1 MQTINI
7 SKRCCRSGPLKLN
20 WKKRWAKRSESGML
34 LKFLIRFKAWVV
46 GGTLFP
52 LVLVMACQSK
62 QVQKPPVPVKVAIVE
77 LHVADR
83 GARYSATII
92 PRTQVELAFKV
103 DGYIEALQ
111 RVRGVDG
118 QMRDI
123 QEGDPIVA
131 GAVLARVR
139 QSDYQVKVKEAESQ
153 ASEARSAI
161 DSSKAQYQ
169 EALSAIESSK
179 AQLADAEAAYEKSKL
194 DFDRA
199 QNLLASQS
207 LTKANYDAA
216 KAQLEQATA
225 KVAAARSQVR
235 MIQARADSAKSQIE
249 VIKARSTGAQAVVR
263 EKTIPLQDTA
273 LRAPLNGFVL
283 QRSVERG
290 TLVSPGRTGFVVA
303 DTSSVKAA
311 FGVADIA
318 VPEMKLGSRL
328 SVETETLPG
337 IGFEG
342 QITSVFPAA
351 DPKSRVFNV
360 EVTIPNPKGL
370 LRPGMIV
377 SLRVGRSE
385 AAQAQ
390 PVVPLNA
397 IVKSPTDANSYA
409 IFVMTE
415 QGGRQI
421 VKVRNAK
428 LGETYGNTIAV
439 TDGVKEGDR
448 VITTGVTLVRDGDVV
463 KVIP

>member
-1 MQTINI
+1 M
-7 SKRCCRSGPLKLN
+7 
-20 WKKRWAKRSESGML
+20 KKRT
-34 LKFLIRFKAWVV
+34 FKACVL
-46 GGTLFP
+46 GGTVFVLAL
-52 LVLVMACQSK
+52 LVACQSK
-62 QVQKPPVPVKVAIVE
+62 QIQKPPVPVKVATVE
-77 LHVADR
+77 LHAGNS

-103 DGYIEALQ
+103 DGYVEALQ
-111 RVRGVDG
+111 KVRGVDG
-118 QMRDI
+118 QMRDL

-169 EALSAIESSK
+169 EALSAIGSSK
-179 AQLADAEAAYEKSKL
+179 AQLADAEAAYEKTKL

-199 QNLLASQS
+199 QNLFASQS

-216 KAQLEQATA
+216 KAQFEQATA
-225 KVAAARSQVR
+225 KVAAARLQVA
-235 MIQARADSAKSQIE
+235 MVQARADSAKSQIE

-273 LRAPLNGFVL
+273 LKAPLNGFVL
-283 QRSVERG
+283 QKSVERG
-290 TLVSPGRTGFVVA
+290 TLVSPGKTGFLVA

-318 VPEMKLGSRL
+318 VPEMKLGSKL
-328 SVETETLPG
+328 SVKTETLPG
-337 IGFEG
+337 IEFEG
-342 QITSVFPAA
+342 EITSVFPAA

-385 AAQAQ
+385 PAQAQ

-397 IVKSPTDANSYA
+397 IVKSTTDQNGYA
-409 IFVMTE
+409 VCLLVE
-415 QGGRQI
+415 QSGRQI
-421 VKVRNAK
+421 ARVRDVK

-439 TDGVKEGDR
+439 TEGVKQGDR
-448 VITTGVTLVRDGDVV
+448 VITTGVTLVRDGDPV
-463 KVIP
+463 KLIP

>member
-1 MQTINI
+1 MTRYWLSGRPRLN
-7 SKRCCRSGPLKLN
+7 SKNNRRGQMKE
-20 WKKRWAKRSESGML
+20 RT
-34 LKFLIRFKAWVV
+34 FKMRVV

-52 LVLVMACQSK
+52 LALVVACQSK
-62 QVQKPPVPVKVAIVE
+62 QVQKPPVPVKVATVE
-77 LHVADR
+77 LHAANS

-103 DGYIEALQ
+103 DGYVEALQ
-111 RVRGVDG
+111 KVRGVDG
-118 QMRDI
+118 NMRDL
-123 QEGDPIVA
+123 QEGDRVAA

-139 QSDYQVKVKEAESQ
+139 QSEYQVKVREAEFQ

-161 DSSKAQYQ
+161 DASKAQYQ
-169 EALSAIESSK
+169 EALSAIESSQ
-179 AQLADAEAAYEKSKL
+179 AQLADAEAANEKAKL

-199 QNLLASQS
+199 ENLFATQS

-216 KAQLEQATA
+216 KAQFEEATA
-225 KVAAARSQVR
+225 KVAAARSQVG
-235 MIQARADSAKSQIE
+235 MVQARADSARSQIE
-249 VIKARSTGAQAVVR
+249 VIKARSTGAQAVVH

-273 LRAPLNGFVL
+273 LKAPLNGFVL
-283 QRSVERG
+283 QKSVERG
-290 TLVSPGRTGFVVA
+290 TLVSPGKTGFVVA

-311 FGVADIA
+311 FGVADMA
-318 VPEMKLGSRL
+318 VPEMKLGSKL
-328 SVETETLPG
+328 SVETETMPG
-337 IGFEG
+337 TEFEG

-360 EVTIPNPKGL
+360 EVTIPNPQYL

-385 AAQAQ
+385 AVQAQ

-397 IVKSPTDANSYA
+397 IVKSTTDPSGYA
-409 IFVMTE
+409 VFFLLE

-421 VKVRNAK
+421 ARLRDVK
-428 LGETYGNTIAV
+428 LGETYGNTIAA
-439 TDGVKEGDR
+439 TEGVKEGDR
-448 VITTGVTLVRDGDVV
+448 VITTGVTLVRDGEPV

>member
-1 MQTINI
+1 M
-7 SKRCCRSGPLKLN
+7 
-20 WKKRWAKRSESGML
+20 KKRT
-34 LKFLIRFKAWVV
+34 FKTWVV

-52 LVLVMACQSK
+52 LCLVMACQSK
-62 QVQKPPVPVKVAIVE
+62 QVQKPPVPVKVATVE
-77 LHVADR
+77 LHVAKS

-103 DGYIEALQ
+103 DGYVETLQ
-111 RVRGVDG
+111 KVRGLDG
-118 QMRDI
+118 QLRDL

-153 ASEARSAI
+153 ASESRSAI

-179 AQLADAEAAYEKSKL
+179 AQLADAEAAYEKAKL

-199 QNLLASQS
+199 QNLFASQS

-235 MIQARADSAKSQIE
+235 MVQARADSAKSQIE
-249 VIKARSTGAQAVVR
+249 VIKAKSTGAQAVVR
-263 EKTIPLQDTA
+263 EKQIPLQDTA
-273 LRAPLNGFVL
+273 LKAPLNGFVL
-283 QRSVERG
+283 QKSVERG
-290 TLVSPGRTGFVVA
+290 TLVSTGKTGFVVA

-318 VPEMKLGSRL
+318 VPEMKLGSKL
-328 SVETETLPG
+328 SVQTETLPG
-337 IGFEG
+337 IEFEG

-360 EVTIPNPKGL
+360 EVTIPNLKGL

-385 AAQAQ
+385 PAQAQ

-397 IVKSPTDANSYA
+397 IVTSPTDANGYA
-409 IFVMTE
+409 VFVVTE
-415 QGGRQI
+415 QGGRLI
-421 VKVRNAK
+421 AKAREVK

-439 TDGVKEGDR
+439 TEGVKESDR
-448 VITTGVTLVRDGDVV
+448 VITIGVTLVRDGDAV
-463 KVIP
+463 KIIP

>member
-1 MQTINI
+1 M
-7 SKRCCRSGPLKLN
+7 
-20 WKKRWAKRSESGML
+20 KKK
-34 LKFLIRFKAWVV
+34 KFKAWVG
-46 GGTLFP
+46 GGTLFALSL
-52 LVLVMACQSK
+52 LVACQSK
-62 QVQKPPVPVKVAIVE
+62 QLQKPPVPVKVAKVE
-77 LHVADR
+77 LHTADS

-103 DGYIEALQ
+103 DGYVEALQ
-111 RVRGVDG
+111 KVSGVDG
-118 QMRDI
+118 QMRDL

-139 QSDYQVKVKEAESQ
+139 QSEYQAKFKEAESQ

-161 DSSKAQYQ
+161 DASKAQYQ

-179 AQLADAEAAYEKSKL
+179 AQLADAEAAYEKAKL

-199 QNLLASQS
+199 QNLFASQS

-225 KVAAARSQVR
+225 KVAAARSQVG
-235 MIQARADSAKSQIE
+235 MVQARADSAKSQIE
-249 VIKARSTGAQAVVR
+249 VIDARSRGAQAVVR
-263 EKTIPLQDTA
+263 QKMIPLQDTT
-273 LRAPLNGFVL
+273 LKAPLNGLVL
-283 QRSVERG
+283 QKSVEKG
-290 TLVSPGRTGFVVA
+290 SLVSPGKTGFIVA

-311 FGVADIA
+311 FGVPDIA
-318 VPEMKLGSRL
+318 VPEMKLGSKL
-328 SVETETLPG
+328 NVETETMPG
-337 IGFEG
+337 TEFQG

-351 DPKSRVFNV
+351 DPKSRAFNV
-360 EVTIPNPKGL
+360 EVTIPNQKAL

-397 IVKSPTDANSYA
+397 VAKSTTDPNGYA
-409 IFVMTE
+409 VYVVIE
-415 QGGRQI
+415 QGGRLI
-421 VKVRNAK
+421 AKVRDVK

-439 TDGVKEGDR
+439 TEGVKEGDR
-448 VITTGVTLVRDGDVV
+448 VITTGVTLVRDGDAV

>member
-1 MQTINI
+1 MV
-7 SKRCCRSGPLKLN
+7 
-20 WKKRWAKRSESGML
+20 
-34 LKFLIRFKAWVV
+34 KFLNRFKAWVF
-46 GGTLFP
+46 GGTLF
-52 LVLVMACQSK
+52 LLALVMACQSK
-62 QVQKPPVPVKVAIVE
+62 QVQKPPVPVKVATVE
-77 LHVADR
+77 LHVANS

-103 DGYIEALQ
+103 DGYVETLQ
-111 RVRGVDG
+111 KVRGVGG
-118 QMRDI
+118 QVRDI

-131 GAVLARVR
+131 GTVLARVR
-139 QSDYQVKVKEAESQ
+139 QSEYQVKVREAESQ

-161 DSSKAQYQ
+161 DSSKAQHQ

-179 AQLADAEAAYEKSKL
+179 AQLADAEAAFEKSKL

-199 QNLLASQS
+199 QNLFASQS

-225 KVAAARSQVR
+225 KVAAAGSQVR
-235 MIQARADSAKSQIE
+235 MNQARADSAKSQIE
-249 VIKARSTGAQAVVR
+249 VIKARSTGAQAVVH

-283 QRSVERG
+283 QKSVERG
-290 TLVSPGRTGFVVA
+290 TLVSPGKTGFVVA

-337 IGFEG
+337 IEFQG

-385 AAQAQ
+385 PAQAQ

-397 IVKSPTDANSYA
+397 IVKSTTGANGYA
-409 IFVMTE
+409 VFVVTE
-415 QGGRQI
+415 QGGRLI
-421 VKVRNAK
+421 AKVREVK
-428 LGETYGNTIAV
+428 LGETNDNREARSTARGRILCPV
-439 TDGVKEGDR
+439 TGDC
-448 VITTGVTLVRDGDVV
+448 ITH
-463 KVIP
+463 

>member
-1 MQTINI
+1 MLVK
-7 SKRCCRSGPLKLN
+7 SLN
-20 WKKRWAKRSESGML
+20 RL
-34 LKFLIRFKAWVV
+34 KAWVV

-52 LVLVMACQSK
+52 LALVMACQFK
-62 QVQKPPVPVKVAIVE
+62 QVQKPPAPVKVATVE
-77 LHVADR
+77 LHAANS

-103 DGYIEALQ
+103 DGYVEALQ
-111 RVRGVDG
+111 KVRGVDG
-118 QMRDI
+118 QIRDL
-123 QEGDPIVA
+123 QEGDAVVA

-161 DSSKAQYQ
+161 DASKAQYE
-169 EALSAIESSK
+169 EALSAIGSIK

-199 QNLLASQS
+199 QNLFANQS

-216 KAQLEQATA
+216 KAQFEQAAA
-225 KVAAARSQVR
+225 KVAAARSQVA
-235 MIQARADSAKSQIE
+235 MVQARADSARSQLE

-273 LRAPLNGFVL
+273 LKAPLNGFVL
-283 QRSVERG
+283 QKSVERG
-290 TLVSPGRTGFVVA
+290 TLVSPGKTGFVVA

-318 VPEMKLGSRL
+318 VPEMKLGSKL

-337 IGFEG
+337 IEFEG

-360 EVTIPNPKGL
+360 EVTIPNQKHL

-397 IVKSPTDANSYA
+397 IVKSTTDQNGYA
-409 IFVMTE
+409 VFLLLE

-421 VKVRNAK
+421 AKVRNVK

-463 KVIP
+463 EIIP

>member
-1 MQTINI
+1 MKKSI
-7 SKRCCRSGPLKLN
+7 SN
-20 WKKRWAKRSESGML
+20 
-34 LKFLIRFKAWVV
+34 AWVV

-52 LVLVMACQSK
+52 LALMVACQSK
-62 QVQKPPVPVKVAIVE
+62 QVQKPPVPVKVATVE
-77 LHVADR
+77 LHAANS

-111 RVRGVDG
+111 KVRGVDG
-118 QMRDI
+118 HMRDI

-139 QSDYQVKVKEAESQ
+139 QSDYQIKVKEAESQ
-153 ASEARSAI
+153 ASAARSAI

-179 AQLADAEAAYEKSKL
+179 NQLADAEAAYEKSKL

-199 QNLLASQS
+199 QNLFASQS

-216 KAQLEQATA
+216 KAQFEQASA
-225 KVAAARSQVR
+225 KVAAARSQVGVV
-235 MIQARADSAKSQIE
+235 QARADSAKSQIE
-249 VIKARSTGAQAVVR
+249 VIKARSTGAQALVR
-263 EKTIPLQDTA
+263 EKTIPLQDTL

-283 QRSVERG
+283 QKSVERG
-290 TLVSPGRTGFVVA
+290 TLVSPGKTGFVVA

-318 VPEMKLGSRL
+318 VPEMKLGSML
-328 SVETETLPG
+328 NIESESLPG
-337 IGFEG
+337 TEFQG

-397 IVKSPTDANSYA
+397 IVKSPTDANGYA

-421 VKVRNAK
+421 VKVRNVK

-463 KVIP
+463 KIIP